1 MAITRQDDFVSRA
14 EGEWRTS
21 TERVIAI
28 SLWVLRPGHS
38 KTTPST
44 TISIR
49 SFYEA
54 RWLQP

>member
-28 SLWVLRPGHS
+28 SLWVLRPEHS
-38 KTTPST
+38 QKQPLQQQ
-44 TISIR
+44 
-49 SFYEA
+49 FQFA
-54 RWLQP
+54 RERVL

>member
-38 KTTPST
+38 QKQPLQQQ
-44 TISIR
+44 
-49 SFYEA
+49 FQFA
-54 RWLQP
+54 RERVL